1 MGIGDWEWFGINI
14 KINITY
20 LTSLQ
25 KSLKSRDDNSSRE
38 KVISELWHSAA
49 HHECPQLLFQ
59 AFGGSFG
66 FGLVQVGVVVVTSQ
80 VPGVRGF

>member
-1 MGIGDWEWFGINI
+1 MKTLPG
-14 KINITY
+14 K
-20 LTSLQ
+20 
-25 KSLKSRDDNSSRE
+25 

-49 HHECPQLLFQ
+49 HDECPQLLFQ

-66 FGLVQVGVVVVTSQ
+66 FGLVQVAVVVVTSQ